1 MLFPYRLVF
10 FQALSIS
17 AIVSQCLSV
26 LLFFLYVT
34 FLEEGSGVRG
44 AGGVQDLKKAIQGK
58 VFIFSL
64 KNLSILFNISSLYL
78 SRLSPLVT

>member
-1 MLFPYRLVF
+1 VLFPYRLVF

-44 AGGVQDLKKAIQGK
+44 AGGGTGLEESDSGK
-58 VFIFSL
+58 SFY
-64 KNLSILFNISSLYL
+64 LFFEEFKHII
-78 SRLSPLVT
+78 